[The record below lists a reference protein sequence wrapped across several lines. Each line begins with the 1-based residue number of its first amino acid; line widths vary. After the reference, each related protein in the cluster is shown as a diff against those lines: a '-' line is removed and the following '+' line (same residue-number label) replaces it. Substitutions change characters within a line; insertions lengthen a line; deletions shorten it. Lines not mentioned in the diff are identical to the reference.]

1 MNRNK
6 VTEQCVKAANRQ
18 LYDAVADRYEEI
30 DGRRSPRLEA
40 WLRQNLTTICQQA
53 PGGRLLDIGTGSGL
67 ASFLRQKAMG

>member
-30 DGRRSPRLEA
+30 DGRRSPRLE
-40 WLRQNLTTICQQA
+40 LGCNGI
-53 PGGRLLDIGTGSGL
+53 
-67 ASFLRQKAMG
+67 